1 MISQGTNIIKE
12 AKSNRLVIAE
22 KLDRIDFLDSRVYR
36 RSEGVY
42 YPSVT
47 SILQY
52 FPKDKFFESWLKDM
66 GYNADIVL
74 EKAGREGSQVHDAA
88 EKLVKGEEVRWLNED
103 GTARYSLQVWE
114 MILKFHEFWTTI
126 NPELK
131 LIEEFVYSDTH
142 QYAGTADLV
151 VKINKEIWLIDLKT
165 SNSLHDSYNLQL
177 ASYAKAIEEL
187 GGKIDRTGI
196 LWLKSL
202 KRGPSKQKDVIQG
215 KGWELKPID
224 EIDRNFDMFKH
235 VHEIFKYKNP
245 IVEPIYN
252 GFPTSVKI

>member
-165 SNSLHDSYNLQL
+165 SNSLHDSYNL
-177 ASYAKAIEEL
+177 
-187 GGKIDRTGI
+187 
-196 LWLKSL
+196 
-202 KRGPSKQKDVIQG
+202 
-215 KGWELKPID
+215 
-224 EIDRNFDMFKH
+224 
-235 VHEIFKYKNP
+235 
-245 IVEPIYN
+245 
-252 GFPTSVKI
+252 